1 MDDRIYTIGEL
12 SKLSGISVRKLRF
25 YSDKG
30 LLPPTA
36 RAERGYR
43 MYSAADL
50 ERLGLILALRDAG
63 VSLAEIAKILSKRL
77 AIGSV
82 LELRLKALEAEI
94 KSKRRVAAALRAAI
108 RVPDPTLAD
117 LRRIWTVTKLSQ
129 SEFRAAIE
137 SFFEDV
143 AADAKMSPEW
153 KKQMIDASTPDLP
166 DDPSP
171 EQVDAWTEIMA
182 FVSDRE
188 YVAELRNSMST
199 MWNGEFDPA
208 AYAEASNATFA
219 RVREAIDQGAKP
231 ESEAGKAIA
240 REWLQSSARAMNKA
254 PDKAFLDWHN
264 DQYRKYHARSAR
276 YYELLRILRGERQP
290 DKISEE
296 WSWINAAMTGLL

>member
-1 MDDRIYTIGEL
+1 MDGRIYTIGEL

-36 RAERGYR
+36 RAESGYR

-63 VSLAEIAKILSKRL
+63 VSLAEIARILSKRL

-166 DDPSP
+166 DDPTP

-240 REWLQSSARAMNKA
+240 REWLERSAKAMNKA

-264 DQYRKYHARSAR
+264 DQYRKYHSRSAR

>member
-1 MDDRIYTIGEL
+1 MDGKIYTIGEL

-36 RAERGYR
+36 RAESGYR

-137 SFFEDV
+137 SFFEDG
-143 AADAKMSPEW
+143 AADARMSPEW

-188 YVAELRNSMST
+188 YVAELRNSMSA

-240 REWLQSSARAMNKA
+240 REWLERSAKAMNKA
-254 PDKAFLDWHN
+254 PDNAFLDWHN

-296 WSWINAAMTGLL
+296 WSWINAAMARAL

>member
-36 RAERGYR
+36 RAESGCR

-137 SFFEDV
+137 SFFDDV

-166 DDPSP
+166 DDHSP

-188 YVAELRNSMST
+188 YVAELRNSMSA

-240 REWLQSSARAMNKA
+240 RSWLESSARAMNKA

-264 DQYRKYHARSAR
+264 DQYRKYHSRSAR
-276 YYELLRILRGERQP
+276 YYELLRILRGERHP

-296 WSWINAAMTGLL
+296 WSWINAAMARAL

>member
-1 MDDRIYTIGEL
+1 MDDKIYSIGEV

-30 LLPPTA
+30 LLPPTT
-36 RAERGYR
+36 RAASGYR

-63 VSLAEIAKILSKRL
+63 VSLTEIGKILSNRL
-77 AIGSV
+77 AISAV

-108 RVPDPTLAD
+108 RVPDPTTDD

-137 SFFEDV
+137 RFFDDV
-143 AADAKMSPEW
+143 ASDAKMSPEW

-166 DDPSP
+166 DDPTP

-182 FVSDRE
+182 FVSDKE
-188 YVAELRNSMST
+188 YVAELRKSMSS

-219 RVREAIDQGAKP
+219 RVRQAIDEGAVP
-231 ESEAGKAIA
+231 ESETGKAIA
-240 REWLQSSARAMNKA
+240 REWLENSAKAMNKA
-254 PDKAFLDWHN
+254 PDKAFVEWHN
-264 DQYRKYHARSAR
+264 DQYRKYHSRSAR

-296 WSWINAAMTGLL
+296 WSWINAAMAGAL

>member
-1 MDDRIYTIGEL
+1 MDGRIYTIGEL

-36 RAERGYR
+36 RAESGYR

-166 DDPSP
+166 DDPTP
-171 EQVDAWTEIMA
+171 EQVDAWTEIVA

-240 REWLQSSARAMNKA
+240 REWLERSAKAMNKA

-264 DQYRKYHARSAR
+264 DQYRKYHSRSAR

>member
-12 SKLSGISVRKLRF
+12 SKLSGITVRKLRF
-25 YSDKG
+25 YSDRG
-30 LLPPTA
+30 LLPPTV
-36 RAERGYR
+36 RAESGYR

-63 VSLAEIAKILSKRL
+63 VSLAEIGNILSNRL
-77 AIGSV
+77 AISAV

-108 RVPDPTLAD
+108 RVPDPTTDD

-129 SEFRAAIE
+129 TEFRTAIE
-137 SFFEDV
+137 RFFEDV
-143 AADAKMSPEW
+143 ASEANVSPEW

-166 DDPSP
+166 DDPTP

-182 FVSDRE
+182 FVSDKE
-188 YVAELRNSMST
+188 YAMELRNSMSS
-199 MWNGEFDPA
+199 MWDGAFDPA

-219 RVREAIDQGAKP
+219 RVREAIDKGEKP
-231 ESEAGKAIA
+231 ESETGKAIA
-240 REWLQSSARAMNKA
+240 RDWLVSSAKAMNRT
-254 PDKAFLDWHN
+254 PDKAFLEWHDN
-264 DQYRKYHARSAR
+264 QYRKYHGRSAR
-276 YYELLRILRGERQP
+276 YYELLRILRGDREP

-296 WSWINAAMTGLL
+296 WSWINAAMAGAL

>member
-1 MDDRIYTIGEL
+1 MDDRIYTIGAL

-36 RAERGYR
+36 RAESGYR

-137 SFFEDV
+137 SFFDDV

-188 YVAELRNSMST
+188 YVAELRNSMSA

-240 REWLQSSARAMNKA
+240 REWLQSSAKAMNKA

-296 WSWINAAMTGLL
+296 WSWINAAMARAL